1 MSKSSVRQQLQDP
14 ENKKIP
20 EASDWSELEKKL
32 MKRCLR
38 LADSAQKK
46 GEIPVAA
53 LIIDENGQILA
64 QSGNQREQ
72 KQTVLGHSELI
83 VLHSACKKL
92 ANWRLPN
99 CTLFVTLEPCHM
111 CAAAIM
117 QARVKKVIFATR
129 DPKAGAFG
137 SKVDLSMTPEM
148 HHHIEI
154 RRGLLADESS
164 QLIKNFFKRRRQE
177 TQELKSKNKK
187 SE

>member
-1 MSKSSVRQQLQDP
+1 MSKSSVRQLLQDP

-20 EASDWSELEKKL
+20 TASGWSKLEKKL
-32 MKRCLR
+32 MSRCLK

-64 QSGNQREQ
+64 ESGNQREQ
-72 KQTVLGHSELI
+72 LQTVLGHSELV
-83 VLHSACKKL
+83 VLHNACKKL
-92 ANWRLPN
+92 ASWRLAN

-117 QARVKKVIFATR
+117 QARVRKVVFATR

-137 SKVDLSMTPEM
+137 SKIDLSTIPEM
-148 HHHIEI
+148 HHHIEV
-154 RRGLLADESS
+154 RSGLYAEESS
-164 QLIKNFFKRRRQE
+164 KLIKDFFKRRRSE
-177 TQELKSKNKK
+177 KKTLKTNLRNVN
-187 SE
+187 